1 MPARSMTNQQ
11 LVVARET
18 TPGTPATT
26 GFKRVQ
32 SLRGTVGYA
41 IEGDDFKA
49 SGSKVNTARVP
60 NTEMGTIGIDT
71 ILDYNGALWAATGGY
86 GAPTSAQV
94 MTTGATPAPVPGAYT
109 HTFTLNAYS
118 ADPRVTFTGFWGDA
132 VQALQLPHFLFNTF
146 GVSIARGALSLTSSA
161 MSYMPKTGIA
171 FPAAG
176 AITDVGTRPM
186 AGRQFNIYMDNTWP
200 ALGTT
205 QLLAAYEGGTTMG
218 EKYTP
223 DWTINRALSSFSEV
237 LEAESTEYSG
247 NLRVGFDA
255 TALSLLNTFNA
266 GDLKFIRIESIGPII
281 AGAIPYSMV
290 QDFCVRVTSI
300 GEYSAAPNSPA
311 VSVPFTFTLAV
322 DDATTNVSKLVLV
335 NNQVGL

>member
-11 LVVARET
+11 LMLARET
-18 TPGTPATT
+18 TPGTAATT

-49 SGSKVNTARVP
+49 SGSKVNTARIP
-60 NTEMGTIGIDT
+60 NSEMGTIGIDT
-71 ILDYNGALWAATGGY
+71 ILDYNGALWTATGGY
-86 GAPTSAQV
+86 GAPTSV
-94 MTTGATPAPVPGAYT
+94 VGAGAALGTST
-109 HTFTLNAYS
+109 HTFLLNAYS

-132 VQALQLPHFLFNTF
+132 VQALQLPHFIFNTF

-171 FPAAG
+171 LPTGAAV
-176 AITDVGTRPM
+176 TDVGTRPM
-186 AGRQFNIYMDNTWP
+186 AGRQFNLYMDNTWA

-205 QLLAAYEGGTTMG
+205 QLLAAYEGGLTMG

-247 NLRVGFDA
+247 NLRVGFDSV
-255 TALSLLNTFNA
+255 ALGLLNTFNA
-266 GDLKFIRIESIGPII
+266 GDLKFIRIESIGPVI
-281 AGAIPYSMV
+281 AGAVPYSMV
-290 QDFCVRVTSI
+290 VDYCVRVTSI

-311 VSVPFTFTLAV
+311 VSVPFDFTLAV
-322 DDATTNVSKLVLV
+322 DDVTTNVSKLVLV
-335 NNQVGL
+335 NAIAGL

>member
-11 LVVARET
+11 LVLAREAT
-18 TPGTPATT
+18 AGTPATT

-71 ILDYNGALWAATGGY
+71 ILDYNGATWAATGGY
-86 GAPTSAQV
+86 GAPVSVA
-94 MTTGATPAPVPGAYT
+94 GAAAAVGTYT
-109 HTFTLNAYS
+109 HTYTLNAYS

-171 FPAAG
+171 FPASG

-186 AGRQFNIYMDNTWP
+186 AGRQFNIYMDNTWA

-205 QLLAAYEGGTTMG
+205 QLLAAYEGGLTMG
-218 EKYTP
+218 DKYTP
-223 DWTINRALSSFSEV
+223 DWAINRALSSFSEV

-281 AGAIPYSMV
+281 AGAIPFSMV
-290 QDFCVRVTSI
+290 VDYCVRVTSI

-311 VSVPFTFTLAV
+311 VSVPFSFTLAV
-322 DDATTNVSKLVLV
+322 DDVSTNVSKLVLV
-335 NNQVGL
+335 NAVTGL